1 METNPGRDSKPPG
14 NASVYQRLQAVFL
27 RLPLHLLRFDGLCFE
42 VHDQTLWISRSV
54 EIECPHVPPRGPVE
68 LHEPELAPVRAVHV
82 RAPLR
87 TADHLLNLC
96 RDRLAFGRSPCQ
108 TLLQLRR
115 VERAHRYVQ
124 HLRELPLVLD
134 PRQDLVNERPP
145 RRRRE
150 ARAGPAGRKT
160 PPGPPPSPV
169 RDPPLPAVARK
180 AHQLRRRPGE
190 SERWPSER
198 QDQR

>member
-27 RLPLHLLRFDGLCFE
+27 RLHLHLLRFDGLCLE

-54 EIECPHVPPRGPVE
+54 EIECPHVPPRGPVK
-68 LHEPELAPVRAVHV
+68 LYEPELAPVRAVHV
-82 RAPLR
+82 QAPLR

-115 VERAHRYVQ
+115 VERAHRYIQ
-124 HLRELPLVLD
+124 HLRELPLALHTPQD
-134 PRQDLVNERPP
+134 PVNERPP
-145 RRRRE
+145 RPARE
-150 ARAGPAGRKT
+150 RAPPARGGRAPRGARDEKKRARGHPALLEQ
-160 PPGPPPSPV
+160 
-169 RDPPLPAVARK
+169 DPPLPAVARK
-180 AHQLRRRPGE
+180 AHQL
-190 SERWPSER
+190 
-198 QDQR
+198 